1 MNKLGLI
8 MLQHGHMAIG
18 TDIWPSLQTFGRNF
32 DQNFVYNTEMKIYGH
47 MSVKLVFITQATGKS
62 NTTLKER

>member
-1 MNKLGLI
+1 MNV
-8 MLQHGHMAIG
+8 A
-18 TDIWPSLQTFGRNF
+18 TDIWPLLGTFGHNF